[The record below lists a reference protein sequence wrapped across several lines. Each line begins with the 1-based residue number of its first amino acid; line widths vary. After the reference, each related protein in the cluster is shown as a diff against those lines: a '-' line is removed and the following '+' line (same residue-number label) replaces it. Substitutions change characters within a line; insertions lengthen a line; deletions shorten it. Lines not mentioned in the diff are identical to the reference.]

1 MSKDRNDDQNRDKLS
16 WRERD
21 ALKNKS
27 RHVHEEKTSFEKSSV
42 QKRGE
47 TLAKKAL
54 EDLFQ
59 PKKNKEQ
66 SDAWNKVS
74 ALSGKEFEKKSK
86 DYVEKHGMPKI
97 WDDLMRLMDNEDP
110 DFLVG
115 VLDQVQRRAEH
126 ENKSRLE
133 VALAK
138 ANILKI
144 TQEHPTVL
152 KKLEELTLLL
162 SQKIES

>member
-1 MSKDRNDDQNRDKLS
+1 MPNDRNDGRDREKLS

-21 ALKNKS
+21 AMKNKS
-27 RHVHEEKTSFEKSSV
+27 RHVHEDKPSFENSSV
-42 QKRGE
+42 QKRSE

-66 SDAWNKVS
+66 SDEWKKVS
-74 ALSGKEFEKKSK
+74 SATGREFEKKSK
-86 DYVEKHGMPKI
+86 VYVEKHGMPKV

-110 DFLVG
+110 DFLSE
-115 VLDQVQRRAEH
+115 VLDQVERTAEH

-133 VALAK
+133 VAVAK
-138 ANILKI
+138 ISILKI
-144 TQEHPTVL
+144 THEHPGVL
-152 KKLEELTLLL
+152 KKLNALGEAL
-162 SQKIES
+162 SLKTEG

>member
-1 MSKDRNDDQNRDKLS
+1 MPKDRNDGQNREKLS

-27 RHVHEEKTSFEKSSV
+27 RHVHEEKPSFENSSV
-42 QKRGE
+42 QKRSE

-54 EDLFQ
+54 ESLFQ

-66 SDAWNKVS
+66 SDEWNKVS
-74 ALSGKEFEKKSK
+74 SFTGREFEKKSK
-86 DYVEKHGMPKI
+86 AYVEKHGMPKI

-110 DFLVG
+110 EFLVE
-115 VLDQVQRRAEH
+115 VLSQVEQCAAH

-138 ANILKI
+138 MNILNI
-144 TQEHPTVL
+144 THEHPSVL
-152 KKLEELTLLL
+152 KKLDALRAMLLE
-162 SQKIES
+162 KIER